1 MTRVSLS
8 LSLLQLKVMMAVQV
22 DAAVSVPLVFK
33 W

>member
-22 DAAVSVPLVFK
+22 DAAVSK
-33 W
+33 CH